1 MPADGAAPRPAGTAG
16 MPWRST
22 MSAAPAAAADAAP
35 PAKGGKKKL
44 IIIIAAALLVVL
56 IGGGAAFF
64 LLKKKPAEGDEDG
77 GEGQAKAEA
86 REPAAKPKPKHDPK
100 HPPVFVPLD
109 PFTVNLADKET
120 ERYAQ
125 IGVTLEIEDAKT
137 GEELKLYM
145 PAIRNNILMVLSHK
159 TAGQLLTREGKE
171 KLAQSILYASVRP
184 LGYEIEEEEEE
195 EAAPAADGAPP
206 PKKKKKKKK
215 AQQSLPVTA
224 VHFSN
229 FIVQ

>member
-1 MPADGAAPRPAGTAG
+1 
-16 MPWRST
+16 
-22 MSAAPAAAADAAP
+22 MSAAPAVTADAV

-44 IIIIAAALLVVL
+44 IIIIAAVLLVVL
-56 IGGGAAFF
+56 VGGGAAMM
-64 LLKKKPAEGDEDG
+64 LLKKTPADGEEDAGDDG
-77 GEGQAKAEA
+77 RARTETAAPKAKAKRDTA
-86 REPAAKPKPKHDPK
+86 

-109 PFTVNLADKET
+109 PFTVNLADKES

-125 IGVTLEIEDAKT
+125 IGVTLEIDDAKT

-159 TAGQLLTREGKE
+159 TAAQLLTREGKD
-171 KLAQSILYASVRP
+171 KLAQAILYASVRP
-184 LGYEIEEEEEE
+184 LGYEIDEEEEEE
-195 EAAPAADGAPP
+195 VAADTNA
-206 PKKKKKKKK
+206 PKKKKKKKR
-215 AQQSLPVTA
+215 APPTLPVTA